1 MLFVVR
7 FSDKPNSE
15 LIREQQLPAHIS
27 WLDERRQKILVA
39 GSLREEPGANPIG
52 AFWVVEA
59 ESKSEVVALYKSDPF
74 WTNGLREGVE
84 ILLWSK
90 AFPNEQTPV

>member
-27 WLDERRQKILVA
+27 WIDERRQKILVA
-39 GSLREEPGANPIG
+39 GSLREEPEANPIG

-59 ESKSEVVALYKSDPF
+59 ESKSEVVELYKSDPF

-84 ILLWSK
+84 ILHWSK
-90 AFPNEQTPV
+90 AFPNEQVHV